1 MCQACASALAAWEAR
16 ALRSTDTSLPRS
28 GLSVR
33 VATLNGAYST
43 SIMTEAVEGGNLG
56 GQFEPGP
63 IEARSPSVAPAGD
76 GQVLRSTS
84 ANWETFMVEGR
95 KRSKK
100 STTNSRQDAPSS
112 ATSRIDFCCCW
123 RERTSGVQAPPPL
136 SGGDQTRR
144 YLRLA
149 RPSRP
154 PVDLCARITAS
165 GSLWRSFPTLW
176 IANETV
182 CEIQRGC
189 IAYHNAMTCHADTRV
204 CTYNY
209 IMFDMGM
216 SESETHQPDAQ
227 TRVRAPQYTSVAGL
241 FLACIN
247 PAQDLVRRLPAGMT
261 T

>member
-1 MCQACASALAAWEAR
+1 MVATLLCVRHVHQPWRPGLPEHYGVR
-16 ALRSTDTSLPRS
+16 TDTSLPRS

-33 VATLNGAYST
+33 VATLKGAYST
-43 SIMTEAVEGGNLG
+43 SIMTEAVGGGNLG
-56 GQFEPGP
+56 GQFKPGP

-84 ANWETFMVEGR
+84 ANWETSMVEGR

-112 ATSRIDFCCCW
+112 ATSGIDFCCCW
-123 RERTSGVQAPPPL
+123 RERTSGVQAPPPM

-144 YLRLA
+144 YLRLG
-149 RPSRP
+149 RSSRP

-189 IAYHNAMTCHADTRV
+189 IAMLPQCH
-204 CTYNY
+204 
-209 IMFDMGM
+209 DM
-216 SESETHQPDAQ
+216 S
-227 TRVRAPQYTSVAGL
+227 R
-241 FLACIN
+241 
-247 PAQDLVRRLPAGMT
+247 
-261 T
+261 

>member
-1 MCQACASALAAWEAR
+1 MGAIEPAMVATLLCVRHVHQPWRPGQPEHYGVR
-16 ALRSTDTSLPRS
+16 TDTSLPRS

-56 GQFEPGP
+56 GQFKPGP

-84 ANWETFMVEGR
+84 ANWETSMVEGPADHQLTSAR
-95 KRSKK
+95 V
-100 STTNSRQDAPSS
+100 SRQVGASGAPS
-112 ATSRIDFCCCW
+112 R
-123 RERTSGVQAPPPL
+123 L
-136 SGGDQTRR
+136 SG
-144 YLRLA
+144 LPMRLCV
-149 RPSRP
+149 RSNEG
-154 PVDLCARITAS
+154 AS
-165 GSLWRSFPTLW
+165 P
-176 IANETV
+176 
-182 CEIQRGC
+182 C
-189 IAYHNAMTCHADTRV
+189 YHNAMTCHADTRV

-227 TRVRAPQYTSVAGL
+227 TRVRAPEYTSVAGL

>member
-1 MCQACASALAAWEAR
+1 
-16 ALRSTDTSLPRS
+16 
-28 GLSVR
+28 
-33 VATLNGAYST
+33 
-43 SIMTEAVEGGNLG
+43 
-56 GQFEPGP
+56 
-63 IEARSPSVAPAGD
+63 
-76 GQVLRSTS
+76 
-84 ANWETFMVEGR
+84 MVEGR

-112 ATSRIDFCCCW
+112 ATSGIDFCCCW

-227 TRVRAPQYTSVAGL
+227 TRVRAPEYTSVAGL
-241 FLACIN
+241 FLACIKSGPRFGSS
-247 PAQDLVRRLPAGMT
+247 PACRNDNITQCCDKDLTFAHKRRRNRKKRKLS
-261 T
+261 